1 MRSVVDIWGDLGD
14 LEEDQTMQ
22 VISRLFA
29 VYESDL
35 QRDPDNSEAPD
46 FFRKLDQVL
55 SLVCECNSNR
65 R

>member
-35 QRDPDNSEAPD
+35 QRDPDNSEALD